1 MGLLPLE
8 IDILPPSE
16 DYIFKTLLTHP
27 DAKPALLDLVATI
40 IGQETA
46 DIVDVQI
53 LNNELPATDTNEKNE
68 RLDVNCVLNDG
79 TQVNVEMQGS
89 KMEEPSDYGNENFIS
104 KYIYYLTDLHSSQK
118 SKGVEYYNLART
130 YQVTFSTYTIFPGR
144 KDYITPSNM
153 RTPEGELISDGINMI
168 IIELSKLEEVLEKSV
183 DDMTSIEMWSAF
195 LGYASDPSH
204 RKLINEMIERKEALG
219 MASTI
224 LMNISKD
231 DHERA
236 KFRSRRKFETD
247 LASNILTAEAR
258 GKREGIAEG
267 EKKAKKEYEIKER
280 DYEDKIKKLEEELK
294 QYKMSQSN

>member
-1 MGLLPLE
+1 MSLLPLNE
-8 IDILPPSE
+8 DILPPSE

-27 DAKPALLDLVATI
+27 DAKPVLTDLVAAVI
-40 IGQETA
+40 ERETA
-46 DIVDVQI
+46 DIADVQI
-53 LNNELPATDTNEKNE
+53 LNNELLAMAADEKNE
-68 RLDVNCVLNDG
+68 RLDVNCVLHDD

-89 KMEEPSDYGNENFIS
+89 QIVEPSANGNENFIS

-130 YQVTFSTYTIFPGR
+130 YQVTFSTYIVFPER
-144 KDYITPSNM
+144 KNYITAGSM
-153 RTPEGELISDGINMI
+153 RTPEGELISDRINMI
-168 IIELSKLEEVLEKSV
+168 IIELSKLGEVLEKSV
-183 DDMTSIEMWSAF
+183 EDMTSIEMWSAF
-195 LGYASDPSH
+195 LGYASDPNH
-204 RKLINEMIERKEALG
+204 RQQINEMIERKEALS

-258 GKREGIAEG
+258 GRQG
-267 EKKAKKEYEIKER
+267 EAKEILELIRNGYTLEQIEKTLQE
-280 DYEDKIKKLEEELK
+280 KINL
-294 QYKMSQSN
+294 